1 MIRGIYTSA
10 SGMTS
15 QIKKQETIADNLAN
29 VNTSAF
35 KKSTTVMEQGK
46 EFEIFRQEAQVDKKD
61 LKKKSKL
68 TKIGKLGT
76 GVKVAE
82 NYLDFEQGG
91 MKQTDNS
98 LDFALEGNGFFSFE
112 TNNGIRYSREGSLNV
127 DRDGYIV
134 NNNGDRLIGYD
145 IEGKLG
151 YVQAEENFKILDN
164 GALSNAIVDTEVAIN
179 GLDAEFAF
187 NPEDIFSDGDNVF
200 VAQFEDSKMLSRE
213 GSTYYIAD
221 LENAK
226 FAEDLKIHQG
236 FLENSNVN
244 TVKEMVELINCSRSY
259 ETNQKVLSSQ
269 NDALDKTVNEIGK
282 WT

>member
-15 QIKKQETIADNLAN
+15 QLKKQETIADNLAN

-46 EFEIFRQEAQVDKKD
+46 EFEIYRQEAEVDQKD

-82 NYLDFEQGG
+82 NYLDFEQGT
-91 MKQTDNS
+91 MKKTDNS
-98 LDFALEGNGFFSFE
+98 LDFALEGEGFFSFE
-112 TNNGIRYSREGSLNV
+112 TRNGIRYSREGSLNR

-151 YVQAEENFKILDN
+151 YIQAEESFKILDN
-164 GALSNAIVDTEVAIN
+164 GALTNAFVDTEVAIN
-179 GLDAEFAF
+179 GLPADFAF
-187 NPEDIFSDGDNVF
+187 NQDEIFSDGDNVF
-200 VAQFEDSKMLSRE
+200 MAQFEDSQMLNRE
-213 GSTYYIAD
+213 GSTYYNAE
-221 LENAK
+221 LTNAK
-226 FAEDLKIHQG
+226 FAEGLKVHQG

-244 TVKEMVELINCSRSY
+244 TVKEMVDLINCSRSY
-259 ETNQKVLSSQ
+259 ETNQKVLTSQ

>member
-29 VNTSAF
+29 VNTGAF
-35 KKSTTVMEQGK
+35 KKSTTIMEQGK
-46 EFEIFRQEAQVDKKD
+46 EFEIYRQEAQLDKKD

-82 NYLDFEQGG
+82 NYLDFEQGSV
-91 MKQTDNS
+91 KKTDNP
-98 LDFALEGNGFFSFE
+98 LDFALEGKGFFSFE
-112 TNNGIRYSREGSLNV
+112 TKNGIRYSREGSLNR
-127 DRDGYIV
+127 DRDGYVV

-145 IEGKLG
+145 IEGQLG
-151 YVQAEENFKILDN
+151 YVKSEENFKILDN
-164 GALSNAIVDTEVAIN
+164 GALVNAVIDTEAVVT
-179 GLDAEFAF
+179 GLPEGFTF
-187 NPEDIFSDGDNVF
+187 NPEDIYSDGDNVF
-200 VAQFEDSKMLSRE
+200 MAQFEDVKMLSRE
-213 GSTYYIAD
+213 GATYYNAD
-221 LENAK
+221 LTNAK
-226 FAEDLKIHQG
+226 FAENLKIHQG

-259 ETNQKVLSSQ
+259 ETNQKVLTSQ
-269 NDALDKTVNEIGK
+269 NEVLDKTVNEIGK
-282 WT
+282 WS